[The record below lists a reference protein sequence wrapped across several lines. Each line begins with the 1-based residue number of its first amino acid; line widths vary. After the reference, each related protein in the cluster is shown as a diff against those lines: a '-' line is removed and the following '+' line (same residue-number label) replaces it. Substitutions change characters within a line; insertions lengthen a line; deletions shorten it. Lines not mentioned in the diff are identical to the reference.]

1 MIRDP
6 PRIDLGHRSCRG
18 RRSISI
24 RTRGRGLQVFGVVL
38 AHHLR
43 HVFGWEEGLV
53 SYAIAQLGARMHYA
67 VPRILHADGQLNHFF
82 TDLAGNKGWLR
93 WCNSLAGVL
102 QSDDL
107 RRIAGRAP
115 TGIPGDRITAFNRF
129 GLRYAYRCHR
139 ARSASEAVRT
149 FLWGGKKFCRHVL
162 QSGLGDADGVYV
174 FNSAGLEILEAARA
188 DGRHSVIEQTI
199 APRRVEQDL
208 LREEQHRFPD
218 WQTPGEDDPAI
229 RDYCIREEAEWRLAD
244 VILCGSSFV
253 RNGIAA
259 CGGPAER
266 CIVVPYGVDG
276 RFRIPPRADH
286 SGSLRVLTVGNVGLR
301 KGSPYVLAAATA
313 LAGVASFRMVGA
325 IEASPPTVAKLKEY
339 VQLTGPV
346 PRSDIAAHFAW
357 ADVFLL
363 PSLCEG
369 SATVI
374 YEALAASLPVICTEN
389 CGSVVQDGVEGR
401 IVPIR
406 DSGAIIEALAGLA
419 RDPERRREMA
429 KRAKER
435 AESFDL
441 AAYRGRLID
450 VLMRPSW
457 GRSRTINGGV
467 MNA

>member
-1 MIRDP
+1 M
-6 PRIDLGHRSCRG
+6 LFS
-18 RRSISI
+18 
-24 RTRGRGLQVFGVVL
+24 
-38 AHHLR
+38 
-43 HVFGWEEGLV
+43 
-53 SYAIAQLGARMHYA
+53 A
-67 VPRILHADGQLNHFF
+67 VRPSSETGSLHA
-82 TDLAGNKGWLR
+82 A
-93 WCNSLAGVL
+93 
-102 QSDDL
+102 
-107 RRIAGRAP
+107 
-115 TGIPGDRITAFNRF
+115 DRP
-129 GLRYAYRCHR
+129 
-139 ARSASEAVRT
+139 SAALS
-149 FLWGGKKFCRHVL
+149 
-162 QSGLGDADGVYV
+162 S
-174 FNSAGLEILEAARA
+174 
-188 DGRHSVIEQTI
+188 
-199 APRRVEQDL
+199 PM
-208 LREEQHRFPD
+208 
-218 WQTPGEDDPAI
+218 
-229 RDYCIREEAEWRLAD
+229 
-244 VILCGSSFV
+244 GS
-253 RNGIAA
+253 
-259 CGGPAER
+259 
-266 CIVVPYGVDG
+266 
-276 RFRIPPRADH
+276 
-286 SGSLRVLTVGNVGLR
+286 T
-301 KGSPYVLAAATA
+301 
-313 LAGVASFRMVGA
+313 VASA
-325 IEASPPTVAKLKEY
+325 YLPEPITVAKLKEY

>member
-1 MIRDP
+1 
-6 PRIDLGHRSCRG
+6 
-18 RRSISI
+18 
-24 RTRGRGLQVFGVVL
+24 
-38 AHHLR
+38 
-43 HVFGWEEGLV
+43 V
-53 SYAIAQLGARMHYA
+53 SYVIAQLGARMHYA

-82 TDLAGNKGWLR
+82 TDLAGDKGWLR
-93 WCNSLAGVL
+93 WCNLLAGVL
-102 QSDDL
+102 PSDEL

-129 GLRYAYRCHR
+129 GLRYAYRCRR

-162 QSGLGDADGVYV
+162 QSGLGDAEGVYV

-188 DGRHSVIEQTI
+188 DGRHRVMEQTI
-199 APRRVEQDL
+199 APRRVERDL
-208 LREEQHRFPD
+208 LQEEQRLFPD
-218 WQTPGEDDPAI
+218 WQTPDEDDRAI

-259 CGGPAER
+259 CGGPADR
-266 CIVVPYGVDG
+266 CVVVPYGVDG
-276 RFRIPPRADH
+276 RFRMPLRADH
-286 SGSLRVLTVGNVGLR
+286 GGPLRVLTVGNVGLR

-313 LAGVASFRMVGA
+313 LAGVASFRMVGTV
-325 IEASPPTVAKLKEY
+325 EALPPAVTRLKEY

-374 YEALAASLPVICTEN
+374 YEALAASLPVVCTEN
-389 CGSVVQDGVEGR
+389 CGSVVRDGVEGR

-406 DSGAIIEALAGLA
+406 DSNAIVEALTGLA
-419 RDPERRREMA
+419 RDGEKRREMA
-429 KRAKER
+429 KQAKER
-435 AESFDL
+435 AASFDL
-441 AAYRGRLID
+441 ASYRRRLID
-450 VLMRPSW
+450 VLN
-457 GRSRTINGGV
+457 RSRCGGGS
-467 MNA
+467 